1 MQKFYEL
8 TWLISECYHPG
19 QQVEMIEGSPLKK
32 PFDVNQVCKFFA

>member
-32 PFDVNQVCKFFA
+32 PFDVNQVCNFFA